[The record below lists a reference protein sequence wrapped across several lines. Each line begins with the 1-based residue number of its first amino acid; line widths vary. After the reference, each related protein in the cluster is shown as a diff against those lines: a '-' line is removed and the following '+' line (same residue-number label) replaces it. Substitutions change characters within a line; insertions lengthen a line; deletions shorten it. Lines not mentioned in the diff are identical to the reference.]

1 MCSAKDQRSRFD
13 IKVAELRAAQGK
25 NVRMFSD
32 ADYHDYVQKVKEI
45 RTPGHRMVPTD
56 FYLMKRFEV
65 MQVEK
70 NGTLIEKLVKPG
82 TTLRYA
88 TFESLYDIIKEV
100 HEEGLKHGCRDILN
114 KKLQTMYANISV
126 KQIQAFVDCCEVCQV
141 KKGRMKKGVV
151 VKPIVTSGMNRRCQ
165 VYFIDMQSN
174 PNGEYLYKWSTSKQT
189 RVYWCN
195 TSYKAKS
202 ERTYK

>member
-25 NVRMFSD
+25 NVRMFTD
-32 ADYHDYVQKVKEI
+32 ADYHDYVQKVKGDQN
-45 RTPGHRMVPTD
+45 TWAQNGSYWLLFD
-56 FYLMKRFEV
+56 
-65 MQVEK
+65 EK
-70 NGTLIEKLVKPG
+70 VWGYAGGKKWNTLEKLVKPG

-165 VYFIDMQSN
+165 KV
-174 PNGEYLYKWSTSKQT
+174 
-189 RVYWCN
+189 
-195 TSYKAKS
+195 
-202 ERTYK
+202 